1 MSGSA
6 TPDPASEWPH
16 EDSLTDVWEDFLVN
30 QGQVSAKKTVR
41 GLVLNSWQRSL
52 CGGVNPG
59 IMVAP
64 ITAQEQEL
72 IILRERNRELMD
84 SAAEIMR
91 QAFFVNELQSVL
103 FLTDP
108 NGVTLDV
115 IGDKRTLSHADTINL
130 VPGSAWSEVISGSN
144 AVGTALSNQGAVQ
157 VHGEEHF
164 CQGFKTWTCTA
175 SVVRD
180 PYDGHILGVID
191 LSGLRNMFDRF
202 HLPLVVSWATHIESR
217 IALRSLEMWSKLEES
232 MANRGW
238 QPDTTLLF
246 DASGRLVNRD
256 RRSAD
261 VLARHGLAP
270 TGTRTFRVNLSAFGQ
285 TAGTSAEAP
294 EWLRPEW
301 IDVVRERGETI
312 GFSVSLPSPGGGVA
326 RARPPGRQQ
335 PEDPF
340 ARIIGRSPALADA
353 VDKARRIAPA
363 PIPVLLLG
371 ETGVGKEL
379 FAQALHEA
387 GPNAKGPFVAI
398 NCAAFSREL
407 LAGELFGHVEGAFT
421 GARRGGMIGKIEA
434 ADGGTLF
441 LDEIGEMQIDMQPML
456 LRVLQERQVYRL
468 GEVKPRKVNFRLIAA
483 TNCDLA
489 AEAGVGRFRQDL
501 YFRMANVTI
510 EVPPLRDRVEDIA
523 ILAQHFL
530 ERTVAEYKL
539 PRRRLHPDLIA
550 HLETLPWSGNVRE
563 LAARIE
569 AMCFMASAEVIGI
582 DDFEPGLSQRRPQAT
597 PTPPCTALLEEAER
611 DVMRAA
617 IRQCEGNLTAA
628 ARVLG
633 IAKSTLY
640 LRLKKYRDKGL
651 WAPE

>member
-1 MSGSA
+1 MTEDA
-6 TPDPASEWPH
+6 TGGEIAEWPH
-16 EDSLTDVWEDFLVN
+16 QNSLTDVWEEFLGN
-30 QGQVSAKKTVR
+30 EGRIGAPKTVR

-52 CGGVNPG
+52 GGGVDPG

-64 ITAQEQEL
+64 ITAQEREL
-72 IILRERNRELMD
+72 ITLRERNRELMD
-84 SAAEIMR
+84 SAVEIMR
-91 QAFFVNELQSVL
+91 QAFFLNELQSVL

-108 NGVTLDV
+108 NGVALDV
-115 IGDKRTLSHADTINL
+115 IGDKRTLSYADTINL
-130 VPGSAWSEVISGSN
+130 VPGSAWSEVVSGSN
-144 AVGTALSNQGAVQ
+144 AVGTALTNQGAVQ

-180 PYDGHILGVID
+180 PYDGHILGAID
-191 LSGLRNMFDRF
+191 LSGLRNIYDRF
-202 HLPLVVSWATHIESR
+202 HLPLVVSWASHIESR
-217 IALRSLEMWSKLEES
+217 IALRSREMWSKLEET

-238 QPDTTLLF
+238 QSDTTLLF

-256 RRSAD
+256 RGATD

-270 TGTRTFRVNLSAFGQ
+270 AGTRTFRVDLAAFGQ
-285 TAGTSAEAP
+285 TAGTPAEAP

-301 IDVVRERGETI
+301 IEVVRERGEMI

-326 RARPPGRQQ
+326 RGRPHLRQK
-335 PEDPF
+335 PADPF
-340 ARIIGRSPALADA
+340 TRIIGGSALLADV
-353 VDKARRIAPA
+353 VDKARRVAPA

-387 GPNAKGPFVAI
+387 GPNPKGPFVAI

-456 LRVLQERQVYRL
+456 LRVLQERQVHRI

-483 TNCDLA
+483 TNRDLA
-489 AEAGVGRFRQDL
+489 ADAKAGRFRQDL

-523 ILAQHFL
+523 TLAQHYL
-530 ERTVAEYKL
+530 AKTLAEYSL
-539 PRRRLHPDLIA
+539 PTRRLHPDLLA
-550 HLETLPWSGNVRE
+550 HLETLPWPGNVRE
-563 LAARIE
+563 LGARIE
-569 AMCFMASAEVIGI
+569 AMCFMARGEIIGL
-582 DDFEPGLSQRRPQAT
+582 DDFEPGLSRRVASA
-597 PTPPCTALLEEAER
+597 PPPRPEMREDNER
-611 DVMRAA
+611 RAMRAA
-617 IRQCEGNLTAA
+617 IDRCDGNLTAA

-640 LRLKKYRDKGL
+640 LRLKKYRDQGL
-651 WAPE
+651 WELQ